1 MDRRLLAE
9 MGAAYRA
16 LEAWLEIVKAA
27 VRQAG
32 LECASIW
39 HSGHYAR
46 DGRGEFRRQ
55 AYHIPVVSAEG
66 LCDIELGFS
75 ALNTTAKLARA
86 RALAFPYEAL
96 PPRSLEACG
105 VEDYLSDCY
114 HARQRLE
121 ALRKNAASS
130 NETEI
135 GFAFSLPMAID
146 PDALAAFLTFLK
158 NSRFSY

>member
-39 HSGHYAR
+39 HSSHYAR

-55 AYHIPVVSAEG
+55 AYPIPVVIVEE

-75 ALNTTAKLARA
+75 ALNATAKLARA
-86 RALAFPYEAL
+86 QSLAFPYEAL
-96 PPRSLEACG
+96 PPCSFEACG
-105 VEDYLSDCY
+105 VEHHLSDCY
-114 HARQRLE
+114 HAGQSLE

-130 NETEI
+130 HETEI
-135 GFAFSLPMAID
+135 GFAFSLSMTIEPELVD
-146 PDALAAFLTFLK
+146 FLK
-158 NSRFSY
+158 GSGFSY

>member
-16 LEAWLEIVKAA
+16 LETRLEIVKAA

-39 HSGHYAR
+39 HSSHYAR

-55 AYHIPVVSAEG
+55 AYPIPVVSVEG
-66 LCDIELGFS
+66 LCDIELGFLS
-75 ALNTTAKLARA
+75 LSITAKLARA
-86 RALAFPYEAL
+86 QSLAFPYEAL
-96 PPRSLEACG
+96 PPCSFESYG
-105 VEDYLSDCY
+105 VEDYLSNCY
-114 HARQRLE
+114 HAGQSLE

-130 NETEI
+130 HETEI
-135 GFAFSLPMAID
+135 GFAFSLPMAIEPELVD
-146 PDALAAFLTFLK
+146 FPIFLK
-158 NSRFSY
+158 GSGFSY

>member
-16 LEAWLEIVKAA
+16 LEARLEIVRAA
-27 VRQAG
+27 VRG
-32 LECASIW
+32 WTRCLSGW
-39 HSGHYAR
+39 HNGHYAR
-46 DGRGEFRRQ
+46 AGRGEFRRQ
-55 AYHIPVVSAEG
+55 AYPIPVVSVEG
-66 LCDIELGFS
+66 LCDIELGFLS
-75 ALNTTAKLARA
+75 LSITAKLARA

-105 VEDYLSDCY
+105 EEDHLSDCY
-114 HARQRLE
+114 HAGQRLE

-130 NETEI
+130 HETEI

-146 PDALAAFLTFLK
+146 PDALATFLTFLK
-158 NSRFSY
+158 NSGFSY

>member
-9 MGAAYRA
+9 IDAAYRA
-16 LEAWLEIVKAA
+16 LETRLEIVKAA

-39 HSGHYAR
+39 HSSHYAR

-55 AYHIPVVSAEG
+55 AYPIPIVSVEG

-75 ALNTTAKLARA
+75 ALNATAKLARA
-86 RALAFPYEAL
+86 QSLAFPYETL
-96 PPRSLEACG
+96 PPCSFEACG

-114 HARQRLE
+114 HAGQRLE

-130 NETEI
+130 HETEI

-158 NSRFSY
+158 NSGFSY